1 MLSSFDRTERLENY
15 AILSRNQTSQLQA
28 MAVTVED
35 DSDDNIPDEWK
46 QSSVDSPTTPSVAK
60 NVAGHGKNK
69 LG

>member
-1 MLSSFDRTERLENY
+1 
-15 AILSRNQTSQLQA
+15 

-60 NVAGHGKNK
+60 NVAGHGKIK
-69 LG
+69 LGT

>member
-1 MLSSFDRTERLENY
+1 MLSSLERT
-15 AILSRNQTSQLQA
+15 QLQENCNFVPKPNIA
-28 MAVTVED
+28 LQATAVTVED

-60 NVAGHGKNK
+60 NVAGHGKNR